1 MLPKNYITYKSLSTH
16 DVESHETNHTDPTT
30 SKSNNNKWK
39 YTLLVVV
46 STTILVYFSFG
57 WLTKVMSGA
66 STGIKILSKYNRN
79 HFAI

>member
-1 MLPKNYITYKSLSTH
+1 MFPKNYITYNTLSTH
-16 DVESHETNHTDPTT
+16 DVESHETNHIETTT
-30 SKSNNNKWK
+30 SKSNNKWK